1 MSGILYVA
9 LGGAL
14 GASGR
19 YGLGLFIDRLSG
31 SGFPYGTMSANILG
45 SFAMGILVAWL
56 AGRGISGGT
65 GNETARLF
73 IGVGLLGGFTTFSSF
88 SLDAM
93 NLLRDKGMT
102 PFLSYV
108 LISVIVSLLAIAAG
122 LWLARKVIG

>member
-19 YGLGLFIDRLSG
+19 YGLGLFVDRLSG
-31 SGFPYGTMSANILG
+31 SGFSYGTMSANILG

-56 AGRGISGGT
+56 AAKGT
-65 GNETARLF
+65 GSETARLF

-93 NLLRDKGMT
+93 NLLRDKGMA

>member
-19 YGLGLFIDRLSG
+19 YGLGLFVDRLSG

-56 AGRGISGGT
+56 AAKGAGS
-65 GNETARLF
+65 ETARLF

-108 LISVIVSLLAIAAG
+108 LISVVVSLLAIAAG
-122 LWLARKVIG
+122 LWLARKVLG

>member
-19 YGLGLFIDRLSG
+19 YGLGLFVDRLSG
-31 SGFPYGTMSANILG
+31 SSFPYGTMSANILG
-45 SFAMGILVAWL
+45 SFLMGILVAWL
-56 AGRGISGGT
+56 AAKGA

-93 NLLRDKGMT
+93 NLLRDKGIA

-108 LISVIVSLLAIAAG
+108 LISVIVSLIAIAAG
-122 LWLARKVIG
+122 LWLARKVFS

>member
-19 YGLGLFIDRLSG
+19 YGLGLFVDRLSG
-31 SGFPYGTMSANILG
+31 GSFPYGTMSANILG

-56 AGRGISGGT
+56 AAKGT
-65 GNETARLF
+65 GSETARLF

-122 LWLARKVIG
+122 LWLARKVFS

>member
-1 MSGILYVA
+1 
-9 LGGAL
+9 
-14 GASGR
+14 
-19 YGLGLFIDRLSG
+19 
-31 SGFPYGTMSANILG
+31 MSANILG

-56 AGRGISGGT
+56 AAKGAGS
-65 GNETARLF
+65 ETARLF

-122 LWLARKVIG
+122 LWLARKVFS